1 MRRVQD
7 VCEARGA
14 QVTSLLVDVTDVQKF
29 ERMLLQVDARQPV
42 DLLLVNAGVNGRLVL
57 GTRAGDD
64 LEEGAFPGP
73 VFTDDAKGLAA
84 VDVEGDV
91 LEGPE
96 VAVVGGAVKGKELL
110 EAVRRGIVDGIALR
124 NAVEFDDREW
134 IWLVQWSG
142 KRGAREGWN

>member
-29 ERMLLQVDARQPV
+29 ERMLLQVDARQPI

-64 LEEGAFPGP
+64 LEEDDFVAAMKPIIQACACAFS
-73 VFTDDAKGLAA
+73 L
-84 VDVEGDV
+84 
-91 LEGPE
+91 
-96 VAVVGGAVKGKELL
+96 VK
-110 EAVRRGIVDGIALR
+110 
-124 NAVEFDDREW
+124 
-134 IWLVQWSG
+134 
-142 KRGAREGWN
+142 